1 MTCTQNVEQVSLIVR
16 DGSSSDVAEVL
27 RIYTPYVLYGLAT
40 FEEEPP
46 TIEEMGKRREAIVA
60 AGLPYL
66 VAIRS
71 EQVVGYAYA
80 TAYRPHP
87 AYRHTVENSVYV
99 THAAHR
105 SGVGMALLEVL
116 TDRCEVGPW
125 RQMVAVIGDS
135 ANQGSIALHRK
146 AGFAE
151 VGILQA
157 VGFKHGR
164 WVDTVLMQRALG
176 TGSTTGA

>member
-1 MTCTQNVEQVSLIVR
+1 MTCTQNVEQASPIVR
-16 DGSSSDVAEVL
+16 DVSSSDVAEVL

-46 TIEEMGKRREAIVA
+46 TIEQMGRRREAIVA

-66 VAIRS
+66 VAIRN

-80 TAYRPHP
+80 SAYRPRP
-87 AYRHTVENSVYV
+87 AYRHSVENSVYV
-99 THAAHR
+99 TRAAHR
-105 SGVGMALLEVL
+105 SGVGTALLGAL
-116 TDRCEVGPW
+116 ITRCEAGPW

-135 ANQGSIALHRK
+135 ANEGSIALHRK
-146 AGFAE
+146 AEFTE
-151 VGILQA
+151 VGILRA

-176 TGSTTGA
+176 TGSTPAA

>member
-1 MTCTQNVEQVSLIVR
+1 MARMQNADQSSLMVR
-16 DGSSSDVAEVL
+16 DGLSSDVAEVL

-46 TIEEMGKRREAIVA
+46 TIGEMGGRREAILA

-66 VAIRS
+66 IAIRN
-71 EQVVGYAYA
+71 EHIVGYAYA
-80 TAYRPHP
+80 TAYRPRP
-87 AYRHTVENSVYV
+87 AYRYTVENSVYV

-105 SGVGMALLEVL
+105 SGVGTALLTAL
-116 TDRCEVGPW
+116 IARCDAGPW

-135 ANQGSIALHRK
+135 ANDGSIALHRRT
-146 AGFAE
+146 GFAE
-151 VGILQA
+151 VGTLRA

-164 WVDTVLMQRALG
+164 
-176 TGSTTGA
+176 